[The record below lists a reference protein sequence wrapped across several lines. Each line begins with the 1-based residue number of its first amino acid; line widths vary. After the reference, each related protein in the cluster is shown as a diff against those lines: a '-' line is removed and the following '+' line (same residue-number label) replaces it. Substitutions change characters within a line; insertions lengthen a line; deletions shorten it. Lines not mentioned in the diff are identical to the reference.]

1 MLVSGFPY
9 LLKETF
15 STLVGAVYRANQYLK
30 DSRYQKKKGLVV
42 ELILSLPVHT
52 KSLLSVLFASGETDE
67 ELICGSVVSF
77 SLTCL
82 DFLSKKLVIGRSFFY
97 YPHFLILKLVLTL
110 HALQFFCIPAFRV
123 IFSRLSIIK
132 LLYKITLL
140 SHHELFLHLAIL

>member
-82 DFLSKKLVIGRSFFY
+82 DFLSKKLVIGRSFF
-97 YPHFLILKLVLTL
+97 L
-110 HALQFFCIPAFRV
+110 
-123 IFSRLSIIK
+123 LS
-132 LLYKITLL
+132 TLL
-140 SHHELFLHLAIL
+140 DSEISFNSTRATILLHPCFSCYF